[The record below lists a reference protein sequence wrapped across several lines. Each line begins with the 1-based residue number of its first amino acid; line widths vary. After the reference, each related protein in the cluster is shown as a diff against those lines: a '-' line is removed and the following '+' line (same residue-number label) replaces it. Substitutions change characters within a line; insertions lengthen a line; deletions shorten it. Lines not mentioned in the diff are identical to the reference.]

1 MQDFLETLLY
11 IIIGLWILRLI
22 VKWAFPYMLKFFIGR
37 VAKKAQQGF
46 QNQTT
51 QEPTNKNQENQQ
63 FESHSKNGK
72 EKVGEY
78 IDFEEID

>member
-1 MQDFLETLLY
+1 
-11 IIIGLWILRLI
+11 
-22 VKWAFPYMLKFFIGR
+22 MLKFFIGR